1 MLVYFQNVTNNL
13 MAFVNSLFNLQSEP
27 RPSLSNENLLINELI
42 RDYLVFNK
50 YKYTESVLLAG
61 MVRLQQ
67 TVVILDNV
75 TFVVVSVVSL
85 HSTTLQ

>member
-1 MLVYFQNVTNNL
+1 
-13 MAFVNSLFNLQSEP
+13 MAFVNSLFNLQSEQ

>member
-1 MLVYFQNVTNNL
+1 MQNVTNNL

-42 RDYLVFNK
+42 REYLAFNK

-61 MVRLQQ
+61 MAGLQR
-67 TVVILDNV
+67 TVV
-75 TFVVVSVVSL
+75 F
-85 HSTTLQ
+85 